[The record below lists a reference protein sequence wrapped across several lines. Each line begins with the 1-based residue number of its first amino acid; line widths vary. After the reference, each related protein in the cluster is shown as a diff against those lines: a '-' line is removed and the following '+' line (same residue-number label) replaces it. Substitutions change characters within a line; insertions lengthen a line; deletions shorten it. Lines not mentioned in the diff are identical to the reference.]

1 MDSSALTPHLI
12 VIVGSTLYYWH
23 QLILAGDEYCTAVC
37 IIQYTVTTLA
47 DEAATSYEVH
57 AVAHI
62 HILVSTVPLIKLVYS
77 HGTL

>member
-1 MDSSALTPHLI
+1 MSI
-12 VIVGSTLYYWH
+12 VP
-23 QLILAGDEYCTAVC
+23 AVC

-62 HILVSTVPLIKLVYS
+62 HILVSPVPLIKLVYS